1 MDYFIK
7 NEEEPR
13 KYLIATGCVNKKR
26 ICFQFGK
33 NAQKSKWKISKLYID
48 IGLKYCYTTIT
59 EQPIAQYCKTKAIIK

>member
-13 KYLIATGCVNKKR
+13 KYLIATDCANKKR
-26 ICFQFGK
+26 NCIQFGK
-33 NAQKSKWKISKLYID
+33 NAQKSNRKISKLYID

-59 EQPIAQYCKTKAIIK
+59 EQPIAQCCKTKAIIK